1 MLRGFKNEE
10 LPLAFVFAIF
20 AVIHVDG
27 PFETFSAFSFRHT
40 KVKSLGQEEKT
51 NFINNWYPGCFA
63 MLKFTKFL
71 FCLSKTLSYYL

>member
-27 PFETFSAFSFRHT
+27 PFETFSAFSFHHT
-40 KVKSLGQEEKT
+40 KVKSLGQEEK
-51 NFINNWYPGCFA
+51 N
-63 MLKFTKFL
+63 
-71 FCLSKTLSYYL
+71 